1 MDPINLEL
9 ISVNRPLAFL
19 LCGLALLACG
29 VRFYPILDLPFD
41 GGHESM
47 LDGRYYGGIQKGWLR
62 DGLWAEGGK
71 PRLTPIPS
79 TPMEGEIYANHPPL
93 AHYILRLF
101 IYLGGFRE
109 SSFRTMGFVST
120 ALSLLTLMLFCGNA
134 LGAKGA
140 LGAAIAF
147 LSLPVTLHH
156 GMSASYAP
164 IILLLGL
171 LSLGSIPKKNSPVQR
186 WTLCLLALYMA
197 AMVDWAALFY
207 LPGFILMAKQRSA
220 PVIRT
225 VVVATLTLGLGFLTY
240 FLLLSSWQGG
250 FVEAFSALRESGGNA
265 MSLQALTA
273 PGFLSQQV
281 GHWIS
286 TLGWPLAIITALG
299 GVRSLGR
306 VMGPQTS
313 TLDALQCSFFIAA
326 FLKMMVFP
334 VQAYHHDFWWYSL
347 VVCATISGAQFL
359 SFLLGLNTILGAI
372 VALSVLAYGDH
383 MTQERIDTEYQGRA
397 LKIAAAI
404 NSRLGPDC
412 LILMTGEITP
422 VTFYLDGWS
431 IDGIRA
437 PGEVETYYLR
447 WRKGELPQSRF
458 ALICPRAFENE
469 ILASKKWTPP
479 PSMKREVRG
488 STVFTWIDRSP

>member
-1 MDPINLEL
+1 MNLEL
-9 ISVNRPLAFL
+9 ISVNKPVAFL

-29 VRFYPILDLPFD
+29 IRFYPVLDLPFD

-62 DGLWAEGGK
+62 DGLIAEGGR

-93 AHYILRLF
+93 AHYVLRLF
-101 IYLGGFRE
+101 ICLGGLRE
-109 SSFRTMGFVST
+109 SSFRAMGFVST
-120 ALSLLTLMLFCGNA
+120 SLSLIALMLLCGKV

-140 LGAAIAF
+140 LGAAATF

-164 IILLLGL
+164 LILLLGL
-171 LSLGSIPKKNSPVQR
+171 LSLGSIPNEDAPGGR
-186 WTLCLLALYMA
+186 WLLCVLTLFMA

-207 LPGFILMAKQRSA
+207 LPGFILVAKQRSVPFMKA
-220 PVIRT
+220 ALL
-225 VVVATLTLGLGFLTY
+225 ATLALGLGFLTY
-240 FLLLSSWQGG
+240 FLLLSSWEGG
-250 FVEAFSALRESGGNA
+250 FLEAFSALRKSGGNA
-265 MSLQALTA
+265 MSLATLTV
-273 PGFLSQQV
+273 PGFIDQQI

-286 TLGWPLAIITALG
+286 TLGSPLAIITALG
-299 GVRSLGR
+299 GLRSLGR
-306 VMGPQTS
+306 MTRPQAS
-313 TLDALQCSFFIAA
+313 ILDALQSSFFIAA
-326 FLKMMVFP
+326 FLKMMFFP

-347 VVCATISGAQFL
+347 VVCATISGAQLL
-359 SFLLGLNTILGAI
+359 SFLLRLNTLLGAI
-372 VALSVLAYGDH
+372 VILGLLAYGH
-383 MTQERIDTEYQGRA
+383 HVTQERIDTEYQGRA

-404 NSRLGPDC
+404 NSRLGSDC

-422 VTFYLDGWS
+422 VTFYLDGWA

-437 PGEVETYYLR
+437 PGEVENYYLR
-447 WRKGELPQSRF
+447 WLKGELPQSRF
-458 ALICPRAFENE
+458 ALICPRAFEDE

-488 STVFTWIDRSP
+488 NTVFTWIDRLP